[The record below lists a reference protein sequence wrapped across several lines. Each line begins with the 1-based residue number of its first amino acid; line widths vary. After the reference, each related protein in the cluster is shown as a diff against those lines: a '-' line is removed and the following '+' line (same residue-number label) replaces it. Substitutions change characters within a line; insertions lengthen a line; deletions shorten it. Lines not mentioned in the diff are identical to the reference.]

1 MVDELYYFCYNRLIK
16 LKEIHMNY
24 YENKHGKDLK
34 SFIIEMD
41 PEAWLHFCLINA
53 MKYQI
58 RAGKKE
64 GESES
69 KDFDKRDN
77 YLESYIELTGE
88 DAVEVYK
95 NLASAVNEFND
106 YDN

>member
-1 MVDELYYFCYNRLIK
+1 
-16 LKEIHMNY
+16 MNY
-24 YENKHGKDLK
+24 YENEHGKDLK
-34 SFIIEMD
+34 SFIIERD
-41 PEAWLHFCLINA
+41 PEAWVNFCLINA

-58 RAGKKE
+58 RAGKKA

-69 KDFDKRDN
+69 KDLAKRDD

-88 DAVEVYK
+88 DAEEVYK
-95 NLASAVNEFND
+95 YLAVAVKIYND

>member
-1 MVDELYYFCYNRLIK
+1 
-16 LKEIHMNY
+16 MNY

-34 SFIIEMD
+34 SFIIEKN
-41 PEAWLHFCLINA
+41 PEAWKHFCLINA

-64 GESES
+64 TESVT
-69 KDFDKRDN
+69 KDLDKRDD
-77 YLESYIELTGE
+77 YLDSYIELSGE
-88 DAVEVYK
+88 DAKELYKELHIAVE
-95 NLASAVNEFND
+95 LFNN

>member
-1 MVDELYYFCYNRLIK
+1 
-16 LKEIHMNY
+16 MNY
-24 YENKHGKDLK
+24 YENEHGKDLK
-34 SFIIEMD
+34 SFLIETD
-41 PEAWLHFCLINA
+41 FEAWLHFCLINA

-69 KDFDKRDN
+69 KDFAKRDN

>member
-1 MVDELYYFCYNRLIK
+1 
-16 LKEIHMNY
+16 MNY

-34 SFIIEMD
+34 SFLIEHD
-41 PEAWLHFCLINA
+41 LEAWEHFCLINA

-64 GESES
+64 NNSITE
-69 KDFDKRDN
+69 DLDKRDN
-77 YLESYIELTGE
+77 YLDSYIELSGE
-88 DAVEVYK
+88 DAKEVYE
-95 NLASAVNEFND
+95 NLHEAVEMFND

>member
-1 MVDELYYFCYNRLIK
+1 
-16 LKEIHMNY
+16 MNY
-24 YENKHGKDLK
+24 YENEHGKDLK
-34 SFIIEMD
+34 TFVIKEN
-41 PEAWLHFCLINA
+41 PEAWKYFCLVNA

-69 KDFDKRDN
+69 KDFAKRDN

-88 DAVEVYK
+88 DAEEVYK
-95 NLASAVNEFND
+95 KLASAVDEFNN